1 MAAMIALLPPPSLTP
16 PTYTFGMTVS
26 LPQIAILGAGSMG
39 GAILSGLL
47 APDVDAAGIVVT
59 NRTEAKAALVRRD
72 GVVSLALESDP
83 DATAT
88 ALRGARLVLLGVK
101 PAMVPALLGDIRDL
115 LEPDA
120 IVVSVAAGVTVATM
134 EALVPQVV
142 FRSMPNTP
150 SVVRLGVTG
159 VAAGSRASAEDAALV
174 RSLFGTVGAV
184 IELPESQIDALGTI
198 SGSGPAYVFFL
209 MEQLTATARNLGF
222 DEAQA
227 RLMVEQTFRG
237 ASELL
242 AHEQMTQPDVDPAE
256 LRRRVTS
263 PKGTTERAIG
273 VLESADLSGLFD
285 RATAAALAR
294 TAELSRGE

>member
-1 MAAMIALLPPPSLTP
+1 
-16 PTYTFGMTVS
+16 MTVS

-47 APDVDAAGIVVT
+47 SPEVHAEGIVAT
-59 NRTEAKAALVRRD
+59 NRTEAKAAALRESIAGHE

-88 ALRGARLVLLGVK
+88 ALRRARLVLLGVK
-101 PAMVPALLGDIRDL
+101 PAMVPGLLGDIREL

-120 IVVSVAAGVTVATM
+120 IVVSLAAGVTVATM

-159 VAAGSRASAEDAALV
+159 IAAGTRATSDDAALV
-174 RSLFGTVGAV
+174 RALFETVGAV
-184 IELPESQIDALGTI
+184 VELPESQIDALSTI

-209 MEQLTATARNLGF
+209 IERLTETALGLGF

-227 RLMVEQTFRG
+227 RVMVEQTFRG

-242 AHEQMTQPDVDPAE
+242 AASDVGPAE

-263 PKGTTERAIG
+263 PKGTTERAIE
-273 VLESADLSGLFD
+273 VLESADLTNLFD

-294 TAELSRGE
+294 AAEMARGE

>member
-1 MAAMIALLPPPSLTP
+1 
-16 PTYTFGMTVS
+16 MTVS

-47 APDVDAAGIVVT
+47 SPEVRADGIIVT
-59 NRTEAKAALVRRD
+59 NRTEAKAARLRESTAGHE
-72 GVVSLALESDP
+72 GVVSLALESEP

-101 PAMVPALLGDIRDL
+101 PAMVPELLGGIRSL

-120 IVVSVAAGVTVATM
+120 IVVSLAAGVTLATM

-150 SVVRLGVTG
+150 SVVGLGVTG
-159 VAAGSRASAEDAALV
+159 VAAGARASADDAALV
-174 RSLFGTVGAV
+174 RALFETVGAV
-184 IELPESQIDALGTI
+184 IELPESQIDALSTI

-209 MEQLTATARNLGF
+209 IERLTETALGLGF
-222 DEAQA
+222 DEEQA

-242 AHEQMTQPDVDPAE
+242 ARERRESGPGPAE

-273 VLESADLSGLFD
+273 VLEAADLTSLFD
-285 RATAAALAR
+285 RATSAALAR
-294 TAELSRGE
+294 AAEMARGE